1 VESAGNNEMKGT
13 GKKVTLSSV
22 KVYDLGRMSKK
33 VVTVC
38 LRYLLSKHLMDGL
51 PEYKAFHIWYE
62 FTDKNVINISINRGD
77 KRS

>member
-1 VESAGNNEMKGT
+1 
-13 GKKVTLSSV
+13 
-22 KVYDLGRMSKK
+22 VYDLGRMSKK

-62 FTDKNVINISINRGD
+62 FTDKNIINISINRGD
-77 KRS
+77 KAS